1 MHALY
6 SPLSD
11 FGSYPRD
18 CAGAKADRRR
28 KTSVPD
34 QCIEACLR
42 ETRDRFDFGQT
53 QECHIIQVGLH
64 DMRYV
69 TSEEQLA
76 IFLYLA
82 VMGLA
87 QCHMEERFQRSPDT
101 LSK

>member
-1 MHALY
+1 MGMNKHIFKKL
-6 SPLSD
+6 L
-11 FGSYPRD
+11 
-18 CAGAKADRRR
+18 
-28 KTSVPD
+28 
-34 QCIEACLR
+34 
-42 ETRDRFDFGQT
+42 
-53 QECHIIQVGLH
+53 QELIQVGLH